1 MTREEVLALGVPEER
16 LKEFQ
21 AYYGRDL
28 QRAVNRK
35 AEGSSRA
42 VRTAIE
48 SMLPLIRRP
57 AALREILDLMI
68 RLYCSPDNCRPEENV

>member
-1 MTREEVLALGVPEER
+1 MTRDEALSLGVPEER

-21 AYYGRDL
+21 EYYGRDL

-35 AEGSSRA
+35 AEGSSKA

-57 AALREILDLMI
+57 AELRKILDLTT
-68 RLYCSPDNCRPEENV
+68 RLYCSPDNQWPEENV